1 MLLEILQWMPQS
13 EPQAHPQRNYA
24 MNDFV
29 FRQTN
34 GLTYLVCEP
43 IEQLGFINAFST
55 RQATA
60 SNEFTLGHFSVEQ
73 REQMASNRN
82 RFKAAVSAPHATLV
96 TAKQIHS
103 ADVRSLE
110 NHEDALRDPQP
121 GDALTANLAN
131 LLLGIQTADCLP
143 IVIVDAR
150 THAFAGIHAGWR
162 GTWQEIVTRTVER
175 MQQAYD
181 SRPEDLHVALGPAIC
196 AENFEVGPEVLA
208 QFRSK
213 FRYADDLIS
222 NEQPNGKGHIDL
234 NHCNTR
240 QLIDA
245 GVRAENIYDSA
256 LCTVARN
263 DLFFSYRKERGHERY
278 VGRLMCVVG
287 QAE

>member
-1 MLLEILQWMPQS
+1 
-13 EPQAHPQRNYA
+13 
-24 MNDFV
+24 MNNFV
-29 FRQTN
+29 FRQN
-34 GLTYLVCEP
+34 NDLTYLVCEP

-55 RQATA
+55 RQA
-60 SNEFTLGHFSVEQ
+60 SESSEFTLGHFSAEQ
-73 REQMASNRN
+73 REQMTVNRD
-82 RFKAAVSAPHATLV
+82 RFKAAVGAPQATLV

-103 ADVRSLE
+103 ADVRSIE
-110 NHEDALRDPQP
+110 NYEDATRDPQP
-121 GDALTANLAN
+121 GDALTANLPN

-143 IVIVDAR
+143 IVLVDTR
-150 THAFAGIHAGWR
+150 TRAFAGVHAGWR
-162 GTWQEIVTRTVER
+162 GTFQEIVTRTVER
-175 MQQAYD
+175 MQQAYG

-213 FRYADDLIS
+213 FRYADALIS
-222 NEQPNGKGHIDL
+222 NEQANGKGHIDL
-234 NHCNTR
+234 NRCNAQ

-245 GVRAENIYDSA
+245 GVKPENIYDSA

-287 QAE
+287 QVS